1 MSIQYRRL
9 KIHKTLLIIIL
20 SLVLILTRGSH
31 ITTFYSLPDASL
43 ALFLVGGIYLKNI
56 RFFLALFLLG
66 LVIDFGASAFDPKLG
81 FCLTKGYWGL
91 IPTYGVLWLSGYFLN
106 YKKLIQKLSIF
117 IPLVSIA
124 IILAF
129 IISTQ
134 TYYIFS
140 GRFGNPSFFES
151 MFHGWEYL
159 PQYFF
164 SASAYIILFWLSQ
177 HFIITTNLLNFFKK
191 VSIPKV

>member
-1 MSIQYRRL
+1 MTFQHLRL
-9 KIHKTLLIIIL
+9 KTHETLFLIIL

-81 FCLTKGYWGL
+81 FCLTNGYWGL
-91 IPTYGVLWLSGYFLN
+91 IPAYGVLWLSGYFLHH
-106 YKKLIQKLSIF
+106 KKSIQKLSIF
-117 IPLVSIA
+117 IPIVSIA

-134 TYYIFS
+134 TYYMFS

-151 MFHGWEYL
+151 VLHGWEYL
-159 PQYFF
+159 PQYFLSSF
-164 SASAYIILFWLSQ
+164 AYIGIFWLISL
-177 HFIITTNLLNFFKK
+177 FVNKNKFLGFYKKFK
-191 VSIPKV
+191 SL